1 MDLHIW
7 FAYFAASWAIAL
19 SPGSGAVLSMTHGLA
34 YGVKKTSATIA
45 GLQFGLAVIL
55 LVAGVGVGALLLAS
69 ASAFTVVKF
78 AGAGYLLWL
87 GWKQWR
93 SPVGAAVEQGAAP
106 AAPVGLPSAR
116 QRFVT
121 GFFTNVTNP
130 KGIVFMVAVLPQFLD
145 PARALW
151 LQLLILL
158 VAGVG
163 VGALLLASAT
173 AFTVVKVLG
182 AGYLIWLGVKQ
193 WRSPVDAHAPAAG
206 QALVNHPGL
215 PTVRERV
222 LTGFMTNVTN
232 PKGIVFMV
240 AVLPQFIDPGRPLWL
255 QLLVLLM
262 TSVGV
267 DLVVMHGYAFLASRA
282 QRWLATAKARRAQNR
297 VFGGVLMAMGASLL
311 LVRRGA

>member
-45 GLQFGLAVIL
+45 GLQLGLSV
-55 LVAGVGVGALLLAS
+55 
-69 ASAFTVVKF
+69 
-78 AGAGYLLWL
+78 
-87 GWKQWR
+87 
-93 SPVGAAVEQGAAP
+93 
-106 AAPVGLPSAR
+106 
-116 QRFVT
+116 
-121 GFFTNVTNP
+121 
-130 KGIVFMVAVLPQFLD
+130 
-145 PARALW
+145 
-151 LQLLILL
+151 ILL

-173 AFTVVKVLG
+173 AFTVVKFAG

-193 WRSPVDAHAPAAG
+193 WRSRVEASVSSGDAAQSPVGVPS
-206 QALVNHPGL
+206 
-215 PTVRERV
+215 TRERFT
-222 LTGFMTNVTN
+222 TGFLTNVTN

-240 AVLPQFIDPGRPLWL
+240 AVLPQFIDPARALWL
-255 QLLVLLM
+255 QLLILLV
-262 TSVGV
+262 TTVAV

-282 QRWLATAKARRAQNR
+282 QAWLATARARRAQNR

-311 LVRRGA
+311 LVKRAA

>member
-1 MDLHIW
+1 MDLQVW
-7 FAYFAASWAIAL
+7 MAYFVASWAIAL

-34 YGVKKTSATIA
+34 YGVKKTGATIA
-45 GLQFGLAVIL
+45 GLQCGLAVIL

-69 ASAFTVVKF
+69 ATAFTVVKF

-93 SPVGAAVEQGAAP
+93 APVGAAMAQGEAQVP
-106 AAPVGLPSAR
+106 AVGLPSAR

-158 VAGVG
+158 
-163 VGALLLASAT
+163 
-173 AFTVVKVLG
+173 
-182 AGYLIWLGVKQ
+182 
-193 WRSPVDAHAPAAG
+193 
-206 QALVNHPGL
+206 
-215 PTVRERV
+215 
-222 LTGFMTNVTN
+222 LTT
-232 PKGIVFMV
+232 IV
-240 AVLPQFIDPGRPLWL
+240 
-255 QLLVLLM
+255 
-262 TSVGV
+262 V
-267 DLVVMHGYAFLASRA
+267 DLVVMHGYAFLASRM
-282 QRWLATAKARRAQNR
+282 QRWLATARARRAQNR

-311 LVRRGA
+311 LVKRAT